1 MKEYYENRVK
11 QEEMARKFI
20 IDGIKA
26 ELFALSRNAY
36 EDIKKEDLEFYA
48 EIIAKADA
56 ELQSAKDSLA
66 KWRGEQ
72 KNA

>member
-26 ELFALSRNAY
+26 ELFALSSNADA
-36 EDIKKEDLEFYA
+36 DIKKEDLEFYA
-48 EIIAKADA
+48 EMIEKADA
-56 ELQSAKDSLA
+56 NLQSAKDSLA
-66 KWRGEQ
+66 KWCGEQ

>member
-26 ELFALSRNAY
+26 ELFALSSRVDT
-36 EDIKKEDLEFYA
+36 DIKQEDLEFYA

-56 ELQSAKDSLA
+56 NLQSAKDSLA
-66 KWRGEQ
+66 KWRSEE

>member
-11 QEEMARKFI
+11 QEEVARKFI

-26 ELFALSRNAY
+26 ELFALSNNADT
-36 EDIKKEDLEFYA
+36 DIKPEDLEFYS
-48 EIIAKADA
+48 EIIEKADSD
-56 ELQSAKDSLA
+56 LQFAKNSLSGCF
-66 KWRGEQ
+66 REE